1 MKLTTIKIK
10 NFRLLKE
17 VNINLSDELTV
28 VVGRNNSGKT
38 SLTELFSRLLSDKP
52 LFRAEDFSLESV
64 YNFWKAFQLFKE
76 KKEYLNLVPNIQ
88 IQFIIDYTQD
98 HNLGS
103 LSPFI
108 IDLNPE
114 CFEAKIS
121 AQYHIKSDRIE
132 HIFND
137 IDTTIDEFEFN
148 SNLNN
153 LIRENFVFDLV
164 CIDVNDEDNFR
175 SVEFSQLKSLL
186 RCGFVNAQRGLNDDT
201 LSDKRG
207 ILASILEK
215 LFINT
220 EGSED
225 LDEKSI
231 IEKIEKSV
239 EHIQETLDGA
249 FKEELGKLFPTF
261 NMFGYPGLSDPN
273 LITKTTLDAKRLLSG
288 HTSVN
293 YAGSRGIDLPEN
305 YNGLGSRNLIYILLQ
320 IYDYFKGYKNS
331 PTEPGVHVIFIE
343 EPEAHLHP
351 QMQEVFTDQLK
362 NIVKTF
368 SKSFNEGRPWP
379 IQFVLTTHSSHI
391 ANRANFKDIQYFLTQ
406 NSNESIDT
414 QESKIKDLK
423 NLAKNLERKNEDF
436 LHKYLT
442 LTNCDLFFAD
452 KVILIEGTAE
462 RLFLPLM
469 IQKIEEANEF
479 ERNLSSQ
486 YTAIMEVGGA
496 YSHLF
501 FPLLDF
507 LEIPSLIITDIDS
520 VKKGVNN
527 RNNACMVSKGEFTSN
542 TGINTWAQLLDSERE
557 GNITITELLQLD
569 DSQKIIGKKR
579 LAFQIAQEEDSP
591 TGRSLEESF
600 ILANSDKFSLTGS
613 NIEELEIEAS
623 ELAKTFKKSDFA
635 LKHSIEDTDWIVP
648 KYMEEGIIWLANQN
662 VKSLTNHSIEE
673 KND

>member
-1 MKLTTIKIK
+1 MKLTNIQIK

-17 VNINLSDELTV
+17 VDINLSDELTV

-38 SLTELFSRLLSDKP
+38 SLTELFYRLLSDNP
-52 LFRAEDFSLESV
+52 VFRAEDFSLESV
-64 YNFWKAFQLFKE
+64 YGFWTAFQLFKE
-76 KKEYLNLVPNIQ
+76 NKDYSSLIPEIQ
-88 IQFIIDYTQD
+88 IQFIIDYSQD
-98 HNLGS
+98 QILGT

-108 IDLNPE
+108 IDLNTE
-114 CFEAKIS
+114 CFETKIS
-121 AQYHIKSDRIE
+121 AQYHIKADRIE

-137 IDTTIDEFEFN
+137 IDSSIDETTFN
-148 SNLNN
+148 NNLNS
-153 LIRENFVFDLV
+153 LIRANFTFDLT
-164 CIDVNDEDNFR
+164 CIDINDEENFR

-186 RCGFVNAQRGLNDDT
+186 RCGFINAQRGLNDDT
-201 LSDKRG
+201 LSEKRG

-231 IEKIEKSV
+231 IEKIEKSIENV
-239 EHIQETLDGA
+239 QETLDGA
-249 FKEELGKLFPTF
+249 FKEELGKLFPAF

-320 IYDYFKGYKNS
+320 LYDYFKEYKNS
-331 PTEPGVHVIFIE
+331 PTEPGVNIIFIE

-368 SKSFNEGRPWP
+368 SDTFNEGRSWP

-391 ANRANFKDIQYFLTQ
+391 ANRASFKDIQYFLTR
-406 NSNESIDT
+406 NSDELDNIK
-414 QESKIKDLK
+414 ESKIKDLK
-423 NLAKNLERKNEDF
+423 NLAKNLEPENEDF

-452 KVILIEGTAE
+452 KVVLIEGTAE

-469 IQKIEEANEF
+469 IQKAEETHQF

-486 YTAIMEVGGA
+486 YTAIIEVGGA

-520 VKKGVNN
+520 VKKGDNN
-527 RNNACMVSKGEFTSN
+527 RNNACIVSEGETTSN
-542 TGINTWAQLLDSERE
+542 TGINTWAQIIDGSRTA
-557 GNITITELLQLD
+557 NITIDELLRLNEL
-569 DSQKIIGKKR
+569 QKIIEKKR
-579 LAFQIAQEEDSP
+579 LAFQIPQKEQSP

-600 ILANSDKFSLTGS
+600 ILANHDKFSLSGA
-613 NIEELEIEAS
+613 NNKELEIEAS
-623 ELAKTFKKSDFA
+623 DLAKSFKKSDFA
-635 LKHSIEDTDWIVP
+635 LKHTIKDTDWIVP
-648 KYMEEGIIWLANQN
+648 KYIEEGIVWLANQN
-662 VKSLTNHSIEE
+662 VELLTNANNGDGHG
-673 KND
+673 